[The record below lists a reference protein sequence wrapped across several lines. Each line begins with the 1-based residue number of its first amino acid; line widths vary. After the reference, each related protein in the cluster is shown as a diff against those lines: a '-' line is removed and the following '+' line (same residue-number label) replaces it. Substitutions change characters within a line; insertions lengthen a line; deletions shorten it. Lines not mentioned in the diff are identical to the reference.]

1 MAAPVPATPKEAVR
15 TVAGEVSYSLRFLR
29 KHVGAVLLV
38 FFGLLLPL
46 WGFSVLV
53 GEVHENDVFAF
64 DAPILNMLHAL
75 ATPTLD
81 GIAVLLAK
89 VGFAWGVIPL
99 DAIALLWL
107 ALRRRY
113 RDSMFFGLAV
123 IGSAILNIAAKNYFA
138 RARPSLWLSIT
149 PENTY
154 SFPSGHAMGS
164 ATLGVALILL
174 FWRTRWRWLVT
185 PLAVTF
191 VLLVGVSRIY
201 LGVHYPSDILAGWT
215 AAMVWVVG
223 MHQLVDR
230 RAPPPPVAVA
240 GTDTVGTGP
249 GTVRS

>member
-1 MAAPVPATPKEAVR
+1 MTAPVPATPKEAVR
-15 TVAGEVSYSLRFLR
+15 TVGTEIGYSLRFVR
-29 KHVGAVLLV
+29 KHAGALLLL

-46 WGFSVLV
+46 WGFAVLV
-53 GEVHENDVFAF
+53 GEVHEHDVFPF

-81 GIAVLLAK
+81 RIAVLLAK

-99 DAIALLWL
+99 DVIVLLWL

-113 RDSMFFGLAV
+113 RDSLFFGLAV
-123 IGSAILNIAAKNYFA
+123 IGSAVLNVAAKNYFA

-164 ATLGVALILL
+164 ATLGMALILL
-174 FWRTRWRWLVT
+174 CWRTRWRWPVALT
-185 PLAVTF
+185 ALAF
-191 VLLVGVSRIY
+191 VLLIGVSRIY

-230 RAPPPPVAVA
+230 SAPPPPVAVA

-249 GTVRS
+249 GTVKS